1 MPEIRIS
8 DPNLIDEL
16 ASDLRARPD
25 IVVEQVAEDRLLV
38 SILGSYGTTGM
49 RLVTFLRLRAWEAS
63 QRAQGREVSVEI
75 FE

>member
-25 IVVEQVAEDRLLV
+25 IVVEQVGEDRLLV

-49 RLVTFLRLRAWEAS
+49 RLATFLQLRAWEAA
-63 QRAQGREVSVEI
+63 QRAKGREVSVEI
-75 FE
+75 SE

>member
-16 ASDLRARPD
+16 VADLRERPD
-25 IVVEQVAEDRLLV
+25 IVVERVGDDRLLV

-49 RLVTFLRLRAWEAS
+49 RLVTFLRLRAWEEA
-63 QRAQGREVSVEI
+63 QRARGRDVSVEI
-75 FE
+75 LE